1 MKYDFNCILIDKD
14 GIHHLDLK
22 SDDPIGS
29 MEASEGEAS
38 GKKSGVDVPQP
49 PLDVGVGAVVA

>member
-22 SDDPIGS
+22 SDDPIGA
-29 MEASEGEAS
+29 MEASEGEA
-38 GKKSGVDVPQP
+38 GGTKSVQVPEP